1 MTSLSTVVSKVN
13 KTKLVAFIEEKKK
26 PLYMDDSSEN
36 VDDFTSWSYFQQ
48 RPLRLKMKGHSSG
61 WAPGFIE
68 KVKHQRFFEMDA
80 PLVTRKKKTAEE
92 LAKEQEEL
100 ARRAKLQLQLW
111 MEAGGEDENL
121 KKKKKG
127 KQKAALVTQRKQ
139 KSHSDSESDLERS
152 DSDLDNDLNRSGK
165 KNDLN
170 RSGKSVDHNK
180 RKKEEKIAR
189 KKETLEG
196 VILKSKNVP

>member
-1 MTSLSTVVSKVN
+1 MTSLSTLVSKVN

-26 PLYMDDSSEN
+26 PLYMEDSSEN
-36 VDDFTSWSYFQQ
+36 VDDFTAWSYFQQ

-139 KSHSDSESDLERS
+139 KSHSDSESDVERS
-152 DSDLDNDLNRSGK
+152 GSDLDRSGK
-165 KNDLN
+165 SNDLN

-180 RKKEEKIAR
+180 RKKEEKITR
-189 KKETLEG
+189 KKELLEG
-196 VILKSKNVP
+196 VMLKSKNVP